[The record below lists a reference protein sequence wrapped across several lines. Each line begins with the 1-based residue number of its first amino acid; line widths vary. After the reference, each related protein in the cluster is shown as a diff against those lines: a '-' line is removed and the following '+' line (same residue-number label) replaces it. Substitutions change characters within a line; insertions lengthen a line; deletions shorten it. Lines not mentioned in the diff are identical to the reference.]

1 MQERAF
7 RIDPLLI
14 TLHFG
19 PDCLT
24 SVVRASALAARQR
37 LSYRPFLEVDCWARA
52 RPVLGA

>member
-7 RIDPLLI
+7 RIDPLL

-24 SVVRASALAARQR
+24 SGALFCLVVISIVV
-37 LSYRPFLEVDCWARA
+37 P
-52 RPVLGA
+52 